1 MRDRLIELLK
11 IKYDHY
17 CDQCGV
23 NKDSQY
29 IENLADYLIG
39 NGVILPTLSCGDRV
53 WFILK
58 GIDEVCEAT
67 VIGVEYNYFTYP
79 QEWITVDYISSII
92 GKHEYKSRID
102 LMLGKT
108 VFLTKE
114 EAERALAERKEK
126 Q

>member
-1 MRDRLIELLK
+1 MRDRLIDLLK
-11 IKYDHY
+11 TKYDHY

-39 NGVILPTLSCGDRV
+39 NGVVLPMLSCGDRV
-53 WFILK
+53 WFALK
-58 GIDEVCEAT
+58 GIDEVCKAT
-67 VIGVEYNYFTYP
+67 VIRVEYNYFTYP
-79 QEWITVDYISSII
+79 QGWITVDYISSIV
-92 GKHEYKSRID
+92 GKHEYKNRID

-114 EAERALAERKEK
+114 EAERALAERTGKE
-126 Q
+126 

>member
-17 CDQCGV
+17 CDQCGA

-53 WFILK
+53 WFIPK

-79 QEWITVDYISSII
+79 QEWITVDYISSIV

-102 LMLGKT
+102 LTLGKT

-114 EAERALAERKEK
+114 EAERALAERKGNE
-126 Q
+126 